1 MFKWQCKLNT
11 SMFHVPLF
19 TKVSFEIK
27 ELFFLHSLPYS
38 KHTLLIITTLMHN
51 IKCQSAHLKL
61 FKVSE
66 IPRLILTLFDVCRI
80 EEELG
85 DKARFAGKNFRRPI

>member
-1 MFKWQCKLNT
+1 
-11 SMFHVPLF
+11 MFHVPLF
-19 TKVSFEIK
+19 TKVSFEMK
-27 ELFFLHSLPYS
+27 DLFFMHSFF
-38 KHTLLIITTLMHN
+38 LLIITTLMHN
-51 IKCQSAHLKL
+51 IKCQSALLKL